1 MKILITEEQL
11 DNVRKKLLRK
21 IWSVDPYWDDGYLL
35 SVGIKN
41 DWDTRDKAIGWFVEF
56 LGDEKINKILED
68 NFGGYDLRIDNCGTY
83 DFEFDIVGYSLYD
96 ENNSKSNSGV
106 ETFPHL
112 VIEVDCKVDIKRGV
126 VTIDGGEMPLGYAL
140 QNDDYGW
147 EVNGEVMSCIGDYLY
162 RKFDLLKN
170 TGIGQ
175 IDVNLVS

>member
-11 DNVRKKLLRK
+11 EVVRKRQKKQLRL
-21 IWSVDPYWDDGYLL
+21 IWSVRPYWDEVYLI

-41 DWDTRDKAIGWFVEF
+41 DWKAREKAMSWFIEF
-56 LGDEKINKILED
+56 LGDEVINKRLED
-68 NFGGYDLRIDNCGTY
+68 TFGGTDLRIDNCGTY
-83 DFEFDIVGYSLYD
+83 NFEFDIVDYTLYD
-96 ENNSKSNSGV
+96 ESGGTE
-106 ETFPHL
+106 ETPHFVL
-112 VIEVDCKVDIKRGV
+112 EVDCKVDIKRGV
-126 VTIDGGEMPLGYAL
+126 VTIDDGEMPLGYAL